1 MRALIDTCVIVDVL
15 QSREPFV
22 ADAQRIFLLAANQ
35 QFIGCITA
43 KSTTDIYYLTHR
55 LTHDDKSSRA
65 VLSKLFT
72 LFEVVDTA
80 GMDCRRAIPSEVTDY
95 EDAVMIETALR
106 TEVDCIVTR
115 NTRDYSRSPVTVYTP
130 GEFVKKLEEEQDLN

>member
-15 QSREPFV
+15 QSREPFA
-22 ADAQRIFLLAANQ
+22 ADAQRIFLFAANQ
-35 QFIGCITA
+35 RFIGCITA

-72 LFEVVDTA
+72 LFEVVDTLEI
-80 GMDCRRAIPSEVTDY
+80 DCRRAIPSAVSDY

-106 TEVDCIVTR
+106 TEVGCIVTR
-115 NTRDYSRSPVTVYTP
+115 NTRDYSQSPVTVYTP
-130 GEFVKKLEEEQDLN
+130 EEFIKKLEEDQDLN